1 MTSTSTLSVGLGDD
15 FLLAYGQLPKTKQKK
30 VREFI
35 EKFRE
40 NPTSSGLNYE
50 KIKASADPNLRSLR
64 IDQEYRAIVLK
75 PESGDVYLLLW
86 VDKHDDAYSWAM
98 GRTCRIH
105 PETGTLQVVK
115 SVPEPEQAPTSSI
128 APQKVVTCQSGLFDA
143 FTRKELAEV
152 GVPEEWLDRARQI
165 KTELELDQLTDD
177 LPADAYEALLCL
189 AAGFSL
195 DETKV
200 ELGLTAHGQVDTTDF
215 AAAMT
220 REASRRRFVVITED
234 SEMANILSYPL
245 DRWRIFLHPSQRRLV
260 EINAKGPVRVLG
272 GAGTGKTVVAIHRA
286 KWLAENACEPHEKI
300 LFTTF
305 TTNLAADIQANLRKL
320 CSHEA
325 LTRIEV
331 VNLDAWVRRFLKA
344 QGFSDVIDYREERTT
359 ELWQQALTAGP
370 VECTLNPAELREEW
384 EQVVQEQDIKDQASY
399 VRARRVG
406 AGKRLSREHRIK
418 AWPVFE
424 EYRTLLRENGVCEP
438 ADAIRK
444 ARAYIESQKLLLP
457 YRAVVVDEGQDFS
470 SEAYRLIRAMVP
482 PIRAAQGN
490 DLFIVGDAHQ
500 RIYGRM
506 IVLSHCGID
515 VVGRSRKLRINYRT
529 TEETRAWAHGILKG
543 CTIDDLDG
551 GVDDQRGYKSLVHG
565 EPPLIVKCDSEDA
578 EIAAILQRIQDL
590 RDSGGD
596 DSTICVT
603 TKTHARLDEIKQ
615 ALKHKGIPAFE
626 IGAQQSDNTEVPG
639 IRLAT
644 MHRVKGIEF
653 DHVILAA
660 MNSPF
665 RPDGDGAAN
674 SRQIP
679 LVQRCLVY
687 VAATRARM
695 TLMVTVCN
703 MVFYEES

>member
-1 MTSTSTLSVGLGDD
+1 
-15 FLLAYGQLPKTKQKK
+15 LPKTKQKK

-50 KIKASADPNLRSLR
+50 KIKTAADPNLRSLR
-64 IDQEYRAIVLK
+64 IDQDYRAIVLK
-75 PESGDVYLLLW
+75 PEAGDVYLLLW
-86 VDKHDDAYSWAM
+86 VDKHDDAYTWAA
-98 GRTCRIH
+98 GRACRIH
-105 PETGTLQVVK
+105 PETGTLQVIK
-115 SVPEPEQAPTSSI
+115 SAPEAAMLEASSAVPQQVAAAQP
-128 APQKVVTCQSGLFDA
+128 GLFDA
-143 FTRKELAEV
+143 FTRKELLEV
-152 GVPEEWLDRARQI
+152 GVPEEWLDQARLI
-165 KTELELDQLTDD
+165 KTEAELDQISED

-200 ELGLTAHGQVDTTDF
+200 ELGLTAHGEVDTSDF
-215 AAAMT
+215 ATAMA

-260 EINAKGPVRVLG
+260 EMNAKGPVRVLG

-286 KWLAENACEPHEKI
+286 KWLAENVCEPHEKI

-320 CSHEA
+320 CSHET

-344 QGFSDVIDYREERTT
+344 QGFSEVIDYREDRTK
-359 ELWQQALTAGP
+359 ELWQQALTATP
-370 VECTLNPAELREEW
+370 LDCSLTASELREEW
-384 EQVVQEQDIKDQASY
+384 EQVVQEQNITDQVSY
-399 VRARRVG
+399 IRARRVG
-406 AGKRLSREHRIK
+406 AGKRLSREQRIK
-418 AWPVFE
+418 AWPVFD

-444 ARAYIESQKLLLP
+444 ARAYIESQKILLP
-457 YRAVVVDEGQDFS
+457 YRAVVVDEAQDFS
-470 SEAYRLIRAMVP
+470 SEAFRLIRAMVP

-529 TEETRAWAHGILKG
+529 TEETRAWALSILKG

-565 EPPLIVKCDSEDA
+565 EPPLIVKCANEDA
-578 EIAAILQRIQDL
+578 ETAAILHRIKEL
-590 RDSGGD
+590 RDNGSVD
-596 DSTICVT
+596 ATICIT
-603 TKTHARLDEIKQ
+603 SRTHSRLDEIKQ
-615 ALKHKGIPAFE
+615 ALRREGMPVFE
-626 IGAQQSDNTEVPG
+626 ISAQQSDNSETPG
-639 IRLAT
+639 VRLAT

-653 DHVILAA
+653 DHVILTAA
-660 MNSPF
+660 DSPF
-665 RPDGDGAAN
+665 SPDGDGITTFK
-674 SRQIP
+674 QVP

-695 TLMVTVCN
+695 TLLVTVA
-703 MVFYEES
+703 SGAA